1 LHNCYREPM
10 VIQTQGLSFS
20 FGNQQVVKSL
30 SLQVPAGSIY
40 GFLGPNGAGKTTTI
54 KMLLNL
60 LQTGEGSIHIFG
72 QELQTNRISILSQI
86 GSLIEQ
92 PAIYHHLTGKEN
104 LMNRALLLQVDEKRV
119 DEMLKLVQ
127 LTSAANKKAGQYS
140 LGMKQRLG
148 IALALLNDPKLLIL
162 DEPTNG
168 LDPNGIIEIRELLMK
183 LVGTGKTVFISSHLL
198 AEIEK
203 MATHVG
209 IINNGELMFQGTIHD
224 LQNISQPLIN
234 IETDNT
240 VDAANL
246 LKRHNFTVTD
256 IDNDRLFVPFTSKQQ
271 VGEINTLLVQNN
283 ITVYSI
289 SKQHKDLEKLFLDI
303 TKSN

>member
-1 LHNCYREPM
+1 M
-10 VIQTQGLSFS
+10 VIETQGLSFS
-20 FGNQQVVKSL
+20 FGDQQVVKSL

-60 LQTGEGSIHIFG
+60 LKTGEGSIHIFG
-72 QELQTNRISILSQI
+72 QDLQKNRISILSQI

-104 LMNRALLLQVDEKRV
+104 LLNRALLLQVDEKRV

-127 LTSAANKKAGQYS
+127 LTNAANKKAGQYS

-168 LDPNGIIEIRELLMK
+168 LDPNGIIEIRELLMR
-183 LVGTGKTVFISSHLL
+183 LVGNGKTVFISSHLL

-246 LKRHNFTVTD
+246 LKRHNYTVSD
-256 IDNDRLFVPFTSKQQ
+256 IDNDRLFVPFTSKEQI
-271 VGEINTLLVQNN
+271 GEINALLVQNS
-283 ITVYSI
+283 ITVFGI
-289 SKQHKDLEKLFLDI
+289 NKQHKDLEKLFLDI